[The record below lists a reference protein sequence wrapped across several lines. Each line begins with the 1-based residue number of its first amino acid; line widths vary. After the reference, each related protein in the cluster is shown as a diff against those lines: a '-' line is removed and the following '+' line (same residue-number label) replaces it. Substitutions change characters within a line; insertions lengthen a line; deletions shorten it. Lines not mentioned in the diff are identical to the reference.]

1 MRTCE
6 EYEALISAFIDG
18 ALADEDRAE
27 LMAHMAECPACQAYF
42 DDQIAIH
49 DALADME
56 VKVEGISGKEPLQ
69 TAQVGIT
76 LHTRRHCRCYL
87 VETDCLYNAKCL
99 KNKRKQFYAGKI
111 LATQAL
117 RDDIT
122 EPRCSCII
130 GTI

>member
-56 VKVEGISGKEPLQ
+56 VKAPEGFAATACAAANANWLEGPLMKFSK
-69 TAQVGIT
+69 V
-76 LHTRRHCRCYL
+76 
-87 VETDCLYNAKCL
+87 N
-99 KNKRKQFYAGKI
+99 
-111 LATQAL
+111 
-117 RDDIT
+117 
-122 EPRCSCII
+122 S
-130 GTI
+130 

>member
-56 VKVEGISGKEPLQ
+56 VKAPEGFADRVM
-69 TAQVGIT
+69 AQVRQESRQAPVSEKQEKKT
-76 LHTRRHCRCYL
+76 VPFPLWRR
-87 VETDCLYNAKCL
+87 
-99 KNKRKQFYAGKI
+99 YA
-111 LATQAL
+111 AMAA
-117 RDDIT
+117 
-122 EPRCSCII
+122 
-130 GTI
+130 